1 MRLLRFFTAVLAFTA
16 LAAPLA
22 AQSRDRDRDRDR
34 DRSHEHDDD
43 LESRVDT
50 TVTLPR
56 GAVVDLTLVSGD
68 IIVRGWDR
76 PQARVLATS
85 ERGIIEFDLSASRL
99 SVDVESR
106 YGHAGDTRYEVTVPI
121 GTRVLTRSVSGDQS
135 VRGVRGPLEVHTVN
149 GDIEVAD
156 VLGFDFET
164 VNGDLRA
171 SKIGGDVA
179 GNTVSGDIELSDVT
193 GDVRVESTSGEAV
206 LNGVRARV
214 VRIETV
220 SGSIEFAGP
229 LDASGRYDFTSHSGD
244 VTLALPADVGAQ
256 LGLQTFSG
264 DIRSDFPLVL
274 QPSDDRRRQRR
285 FDVTLGRGGARVAAH
300 TFSGNID
307 IERGTSLDRDQEN
320 R

>member
-1 MRLLRFFTAVLAFTA
+1 
-16 LAAPLA
+16 
-22 AQSRDRDRDRDR
+22 
-34 DRSHEHDDD
+34 
-43 LESRVDT
+43 
-50 TVTLPR
+50 VTLPR

-68 IIVRGWDR
+68 IIVTAWER

-99 SVDVESR
+99 SLDVESR
-106 YGHAGDTRYEVTVPI
+106 YGHGGDTRYEVTVPV

-149 GDIEVAD
+149 GDVQVSD
-156 VLGFDFET
+156 VLAFDFET

-171 SKIGGDVA
+171 SGLTGEVT
-179 GNTVSGDIELSDVT
+179 GSTVSGDIELSDVT
-193 GDVRVESTSGEAV
+193 GDIRVESTSGDVA
-206 LNGVRARV
+206 LTNVRARV
-214 VRIETV
+214 VRAETV
-220 SGSIEFAGP
+220 SGGIEFSGP
-229 LDASGRYDFTSHSGD
+229 LDAAGRYDFTSHSGD
-244 VTLALPADVGAQ
+244 VTLAVPADVGAQ

-264 DIRSDFPLVL
+264 EIRSDFPLVL

-285 FDVTLGRGGARVAAH
+285 FDVTLGRGGARVSAH

-307 IERGTSLDRDQEN
+307 IERGTSPDRDQEK